1 MPVPTAPTAPVDDAG
16 PRTLWPELPVAAWQ
30 ATRDTL
36 HMWTQIVGKTRLALA
51 PPMNHWW
58 HTTLYVNSVGL
69 TTSLMPYRDG
79 GVEIEFDFTAH
90 QLTIRTTSGERRR
103 LALEP
108 RSVADFYAEYRSHL
122 TDLGIDAPRY
132 PRPVEVAEA
141 IPFADDTHHASYDP
155 EAVHRFWLSLVG
167 AHQVL
172 SRFRGEFAGKASPVH
187 FFWGAFDL
195 AATRFSG
202 RPAPQHPGGAPN
214 CPNWVMVEAYREE
227 VSSCGYWPDGADEG
241 AFYAYA
247 YPEPAGFRSSAVRPA
262 QASYDETLGEFLL
275 PYADVRRAPDPER
288 MLLDFVR
295 STAGA
300 AAELGSWPDRG
311 GPAAGR

>member
-141 IPFADDTHHASYDP
+141 IPFADDTEHASYDA

-167 AHQVL
+167 THQVL
-172 SRFRGEFAGKASPVH
+172 SRFRGEFGGKASPVH
-187 FFWGAFDL
+187 LFWGGFDL
-195 AATRFSG
+195 ATTRFSG
-202 RPAPQHPGGAPN
+202 RP
-214 CPNWVMVEAYREE
+214 
-227 VSSCGYWPDGADEG
+227 
-241 AFYAYA
+241 
-247 YPEPAGFRSSAVRPA
+247 
-262 QASYDETLGEFLL
+262 
-275 PYADVRRAPDPER
+275 
-288 MLLDFVR
+288 
-295 STAGA
+295 
-300 AAELGSWPDRG
+300 
-311 GPAAGR
+311 